1 MLRLTKIT
9 DYGILLLTHM
19 ASEQDRLFASND
31 LSVATRIP
39 SPTVSKVL
47 QALLGAGVLE
57 SIRGAKGGY
66 RLARPASEISVRE
79 IINCFE
85 GNIAL
90 TECNLDEGECEQLPF
105 CTTSNNWKRINEAVR
120 DALGSISLKDM
131 TEQDFMPIFSM
142 KRVVPISSIG
152 SVSNKATPNENR
164 ESA

>member
-47 QALLGAGVLE
+47 QALLGAGVLD

-131 TEQDFMPIFSM
+131 TEQDFMPVFSM
-142 KRVVPISSIG
+142 KKVLPISSIA
-152 SVSNKATPNENR
+152 SVSNKTTLKTDR

>member
-19 ASEQDRLFASND
+19 ASEQGRLFASND
-31 LSVATRIP
+31 LSVATHIP

-47 QALLGAGVLE
+47 QALLGVGILK
-57 SIRGAKGGY
+57 SIRGARGGY
-66 RLARPASEISVRE
+66 RLAKPASDISVRE

-85 GNIAL
+85 GHIAL
-90 TECNLDEGECEQLPF
+90 TECNLDEGECDQLPF
-105 CTTSNNWKRINEAVR
+105 CTTSNNWKRINEAVH

-142 KRVVPISSIG
+142 KRVLPISPIEVSSSI
-152 SVSNKATPNENR
+152 R
-164 ESA
+164 EESS

>member
-31 LSVATRIP
+31 LSLATRIP

-85 GNIAL
+85 GHIAL

-131 TEQDFMPIFSM
+131 TDQDFMPIFSM
-142 KRVVPISSIG
+142 KKVLPISSIEP
-152 SVSNKATPNENR
+152 SSKNR